1 MPGLVPA
8 IHAFGVAAR
17 TTWMAGTKPGH
28 EKNQESPKR
37 RNEGETSMKR
47 AVVFLVLGP
56 ASVFLA
62 WSIFVAGAGGP
73 AGGFVAFVGMLLFL
87 FTLPVAALSASF
99 DGYLARALPL
109 PLRAP
114 STAIVGAT
122 IAGGLACA
130 LFSCLFPPSMLMW
143 FAIGGAVCMGACS
156 LLSHDYGNP
165 QRRAARRAGLP
176 SNAG

>member
-1 MPGLVPA
+1 MPGLVPG

-17 TTWMAGTKPGH
+17 KTWMAGTKPGH

-130 LFSCLFPPSMLMW
+130 LFSCLFPPSMLVW
-143 FAIGGAVCMGACS
+143 FAVGGAVCTGICS
-156 LLSHDYGNP
+156 MLSHDYGKR
-165 QRRAARRAGLP
+165 QRPATRRDGLP

>member
-1 MPGLVPA
+1 
-8 IHAFGVAAR
+8 
-17 TTWMAGTKPGH
+17 
-28 EKNQESPKR
+28 
-37 RNEGETSMKR
+37 MKR

-56 ASVFLA
+56 ASVFLT

-114 STAIVGAT
+114 LTAIVGAT
-122 IAGGLACA
+122 VAGGLLLA
-130 LFSCLFPPSMLMW
+130 LNRMMFPHGTTLPLEILTP

-156 LLSHDYGNP
+156 LLSHDYGKR
-165 QRRAARRAGLP
+165 QRPAVRRDGLP